1 MVRQVQKDLPKH
13 SLTLTGHSMGGLM
26 AMVTAARQPKVLKA
40 MTFAPTPFH
49 VIMNDEL
56 KFPGGGCAF
65 QFSSWRE
72 I

>member
-1 MVRQVQKDLPKH
+1 
-13 SLTLTGHSMGGLM
+13 MGGLM